1 MIKKI
6 KKIKI
11 CLMAIFLMSSVVSV
25 PSYAALVNIE
35 GNNYL
40 SQSKIPQGKTGKIM
54 NVTFSFTPG
63 RDYDK
68 AFAGIA
74 YDDQTNSRDD
84 GTEGGNNDLNNA
96 FPFELTS
103 ETTKLRSLGKLQKGK
118 KKTVTL
124 QARVR
129 RDIPEGYYG
138 VKIYITDDGN
148 SHDVEEYVNVWISKS
163 TEAETTEETTTAA
176 PDKNALFMLGEGQE
190 TPYGVY
196 PNVMNFAIN
205 LRNNGK
211 TTAYDVTAHMVLDKD
226 SKVFPFDINEVSY
239 DHYFDHIDVNQVMQM
254 NYSFMIRKD
263 TYSGTYPIKLQISYR
278 DKEFGELKTLETEFY
293 VNIKNKEVV
302 ETTTAPETTAAPE
315 FNANERSKARI
326 VVDSYQTIP
335 EKVIAG
341 QEFELVIN
349 MKNAT
354 TNLNASNILFSLESE
369 KVSDSAVF
377 TTSSGSNS
385 FVVNS
390 LAAGATTQLR
400 VKMTAKPGVDQ
411 RSYGIKIG
419 EKYDSPDFKN
429 AEESVNIDV
438 PVYQVARLG
447 IGNIDAAPASIAVG
461 EESDV
466 TFQINNT
473 GKVVLYNV
481 SAKFTGDS
489 IKENEVYV
497 GNIKPGESGNVDAMI
512 KGANVSTEDEK
523 VKILISYEDENGQVS
538 TEEKEMDLPVTDANA
553 STEETSGEEVVDDN
567 TKKGS
572 ILPKILIPL
581 VVLVG
586 GGSGGF
592 IYYKKRKKRED
603 GE

>member
-1 MIKKI
+1 
-6 KKIKI
+6 
-11 CLMAIFLMSSVVSV
+11 MAIFLMSSVVSV

-239 DHYFDHIDVNQVMQM
+239 DHYFDHIDVNQVMPM

-263 TYSGTYPIKLQISYR
+263 TYSGTYPIKLQIS
-278 DKEFGELKTLETEFY
+278 
-293 VNIKNKEVV
+293 
-302 ETTTAPETTAAPE
+302 
-315 FNANERSKARI
+315 
-326 VVDSYQTIP
+326 
-335 EKVIAG
+335 
-341 QEFELVIN
+341 
-349 MKNAT
+349 
-354 TNLNASNILFSLESE
+354 
-369 KVSDSAVF
+369 
-377 TTSSGSNS
+377 
-385 FVVNS
+385 
-390 LAAGATTQLR
+390 
-400 VKMTAKPGVDQ
+400 
-411 RSYGIKIG
+411 
-419 EKYDSPDFKN
+419 
-429 AEESVNIDV
+429 
-438 PVYQVARLG
+438 
-447 IGNIDAAPASIAVG
+447 
-461 EESDV
+461 
-466 TFQINNT
+466 
-473 GKVVLYNV
+473 
-481 SAKFTGDS
+481 
-489 IKENEVYV
+489 
-497 GNIKPGESGNVDAMI
+497 
-512 KGANVSTEDEK
+512 
-523 VKILISYEDENGQVS
+523 
-538 TEEKEMDLPVTDANA
+538 
-553 STEETSGEEVVDDN
+553 
-567 TKKGS
+567 
-572 ILPKILIPL
+572 
-581 VVLVG
+581 
-586 GGSGGF
+586 
-592 IYYKKRKKRED
+592 
-603 GE
+603 